1 MIDWAKIEGFD
12 WDQGNVDKN
21 WLKHKVTTQECEQ
34 IFFNKPFL
42 VSPNLEHS
50 QDEIRFRALG
60 RTHNNRLL
68 FIAFTVRKNLIRVIS
83 VRDMNRKEKKQYE
96 QTT

>member
-12 WDQGNVDKN
+12 WDQGNIDKN
-21 WLKHKVTTQECEQ
+21 WLKHEVTIQECEQ
-34 IFFNKPFL
+34 VFFNKPFL
-42 VSPNLEHS
+42 VSPNPEHS
-50 QDEIRFRALG
+50 QNEIRLRALG
-60 RTHNNRLL
+60 RSHNNRLL
-68 FIAFTVRKNLIRVIS
+68 FMAFTIRKNLIRVIS